1 MPSVIRIK
9 RKQLGLSQ
17 VQLAALLGCTQPHIS
32 RLEHDLKG
40 ISPDLAEQMA
50 AVLGVSKEEL
60 LYPNQGTGLSNR
72 ELFRQ
77 NRQAIALRKTMHHVV
92 YPRVPLKPYAQRR
105 LIIQNGKI
113 AQVINE

>member
-1 MPSVIRIK
+1 MPSIIRMK

-17 VQLAALLGCTQPHIS
+17 VQLATLLSCTQPHIS

-60 LYPNQGTGLSNR
+60 LYPNQGSGLTNR

-77 NRQAIALRKTMHHVV
+77 NRHALAMRKTMQHVV
-92 YPRVPLKPYAQRR
+92 YPSVPIKPYAQRR
-105 LIIQNGKI
+105 LIIRSGRV